1 MDLPSRESLLD
12 IDWLEHQ
19 HAEYGAKGLERCL
32 RRGSERYGGAV
43 TAVADAALSI
53 EPRGCFRLGDQ
64 TDFRH
69 FLAHRLFAG
78 SWSPAVEGPQYYRRE
93 AGMSYIMAMASRERR
108 EAFWAKA
115 EPRGYSPAPLPK
127 LPRLSDLR
135 LLPSVEGAWVAHAE
149 GIWGCDVSP
158 DGRFV
163 VSGSRDRTVAVWDME
178 SDTLVSRASSD
189 HGDVRD
195 CFFTPD
201 GRQIVSAHADGRV
214 TVWAFDSLEEVFA
227 RDTPLPNTGRRRR
240 WRRIAVSPD
249 SSRLAVA
256 DWEETVEIWDLRS
269 RTFSGSLHT
278 HPNHYLLGVFWPA
291 PTQCATVVT
300 RSDGLVTIWDSSQ
313 QSVIAQHAVE
323 MPRDSTWSG
332 NILTAAITNDLR
344 VMVAATDSDTVAW
357 ELGRAEPAAR
367 VGGGIAG
374 RALAVSRDSRYVATS
389 DPRDMVRLRTLP
401 TLTEIG
407 RWSLPDLGCRDLA
420 CTVAFSPDNSSLIV
434 AGWEGVIRRIALP
447 LSPAAST

>member
-12 IDWLEHQ
+12 IDWLERE
-19 HAEYGAKGLERCL
+19 HAAHGAKGLDEYL
-32 RRGSERYGGAV
+32 RRGAERYGGAV
-43 TAVADAALSI
+43 SAVADAALSI

-78 SWSPAVEGPQYYRRE
+78 SWSRAAEGPERYRRG
-93 AGMSYIMAMASRERR
+93 AGMSYVMAMASRERR

-115 EPRGYSPAPLPK
+115 EPRGYSPAPLPNF
-127 LPRLSDLR
+127 PRLSDLR
-135 LLPSVEGAWVAHAE
+135 LLPSVDGAWVAHAE

-178 SDTLVSRASSD
+178 SGTLISRASSD

-195 CFFTPD
+195 CLFTPD
-201 GRQIVSAHADGRV
+201 GRRIVSVHQDGRV
-214 TVWAFDSLEEVFA
+214 TVWALDSLKEVFA
-227 RDTPLPNTGRRRR
+227 TDTPLPNTGRRRR

-256 DWEETVEIWDLRS
+256 DWEETVEIWDLQSSAVVGR
-269 RTFSGSLHT
+269 LHT
-278 HPNHYLLGVFWPA
+278 HPTHYLLGVFWPS

-300 RSDGLVTIWDSSQ
+300 RGDGLVTIWDSSQ
-313 QSVIAQHAVE
+313 QSAIAQHTVE
-323 MPRDSTWSG
+323 MPRDSSLSG
-332 NILTAAITNDLR
+332 DVLTAAVTNDLR
-344 VMVAATDSDTVAW
+344 VMVAATASETVAW
-357 ELGRAEPAAR
+357 QLGRAEPVAR
-367 VGGGIAG
+367 VGSGIAG
-374 RALAVSRDSRYVATS
+374 RALAVSRDGRYVATS
-389 DPRDMVRLRTLP
+389 DPRDTVRLRTLP
-401 TLTEIG
+401 TLAEIG

-420 CTVAFSPDNSSLIV
+420 CAVAFSPDNSSLIV
-434 AGWEGVIRRIALP
+434 AGWEGVVRRIALP
-447 LSPAAST
+447 LNP